1 MAGIEAGGPASGARV
16 RLMHA
21 AKLEKSARLSRVYR
35 LLSDGRE
42 HSTREIRDRADVCA
56 VSSIISELRDNG
68 ADIRCRLIV
77 RSSTG
82 ERFYLYRL
90 VRPVP
95 EVAS

>member
-1 MAGIEAGGPASGARV
+1 
-16 RLMHA
+16 MHA
-21 AKLEKSARLSRVYR
+21 AKLEKSARLTRVYR

-42 HSTREIRDRADVCA
+42 YSTREIGDRAGVCA

-77 RSSTG
+77 RQSTG
-82 ERFYLYRL
+82 QRFYLYRL

-95 EVAS
+95 GAAS

>member
-1 MAGIEAGGPASGARV
+1 
-16 RLMHA
+16 MHA
-21 AKLEKSARLSRVYR
+21 AKLERSPRLSRVYR
-35 LLSDGRE
+35 LLSDGAE
-42 HSTREIRDRADVCA
+42 HSTRDIRDRADVCA

-77 RSSTG
+77 RHSTG

-95 EVAS
+95 TDDGNSHRRGQT

>member
-1 MAGIEAGGPASGARV
+1 
-16 RLMHA
+16 MHA
-21 AKLEKSARLSRVYR
+21 AKLSRSPRLSRVYR

-42 HSTREIRDRADVCA
+42 HSTREIGDGAEVCA
-56 VSSIISELRDNG
+56 VSACISELRDPANG

-95 EVAS
+95 EAAS

>member
-1 MAGIEAGGPASGARV
+1 
-16 RLMHA
+16 MHA

-35 LLSDGRE
+35 LLSAGGE
-42 HSTREIRDRADVCA
+42 HSTREIGDRAKVCA

-77 RSSTG
+77 RQSTG
-82 ERFYLYRL
+82 QRFYLYRL

-95 EVAS
+95 GASS